1 MIDEWKP
8 QTNPLLR
15 IAIRVDADEPG
26 IKYVQSLVL
35 AVKVTDDVLC
45 YLTINGHE
53 ISSKNRICAFAE
65 AFVNGEWVS

>member
-1 MIDEWKP
+1 MTDEWKP

-15 IAIRVDADEPG
+15 IAIRLDADEPG
-26 IKYVQSLVL
+26 IKYVKSMVL
-35 AVKVTDDVLC
+35 AVKVKDDVLS
-45 YLTINGHE
+45 YLTINGLE